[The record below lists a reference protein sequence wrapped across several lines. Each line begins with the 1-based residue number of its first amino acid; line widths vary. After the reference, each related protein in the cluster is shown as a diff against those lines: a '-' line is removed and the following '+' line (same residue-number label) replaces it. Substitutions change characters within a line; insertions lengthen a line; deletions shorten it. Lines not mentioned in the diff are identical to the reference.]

1 MKIKNLIPEFVL
13 FILLYKE
20 LNCCLL
26 KHDSKYSHFHPL
38 IKRALKLMKRQLS
51 YKNKIKVTADTMR
64 GS

>member
-1 MKIKNLIPEFVL
+1 MKIKNPIPEFVL

-26 KHDSKYSHFHPL
+26 KYDSKYSHFHPL
-38 IKRALKLMKRQLS
+38 IKRALNLIKRQLS
-51 YKNKIKVTADTMR
+51 YKNKIKVTVDTMC